1 MIKDSTDM
9 MSIIIFESLIE
20 RISEGSCYDMT
31 KMRVKGYLDKRILKT
46 TITSKVFSNNDRYQ
60 QTIMMMFTFLLMRPR
75 VWSFSFKYSTES
87 HCLQA
92 N

>member
-31 KMRVKGYLDKRILKT
+31 KMRVKGNLDKRILKT
-46 TITSKVFSNNDRYQ
+46 TITSEVFSNNDIEVPTNDNDDVYISPDE
-60 QTIMMMFTFLLMRPR
+60 TKSLVFLFQIQHRKSLFA
-75 VWSFSFKYSTES
+75 S
-87 HCLQA
+87 
-92 N
+92 